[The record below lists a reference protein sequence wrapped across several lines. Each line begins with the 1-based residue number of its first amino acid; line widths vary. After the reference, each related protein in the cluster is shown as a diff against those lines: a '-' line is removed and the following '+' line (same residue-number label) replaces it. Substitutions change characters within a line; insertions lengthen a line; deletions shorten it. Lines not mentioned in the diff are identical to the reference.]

1 MIFLLKAEERS
12 RRRQFGVKVS
22 FTYEYFLV
30 GDQGGSKMEQLEDL
44 RGKVFSLEAS
54 VNLWDLLEEWAPLQ
68 SVLLQGER
76 AGLLHLRKV

>member
-1 MIFLLKAEERS
+1 
-12 RRRQFGVKVS
+12 
-22 FTYEYFLV
+22 
-30 GDQGGSKMEQLEDL
+30 MEQLEDL

-54 VNLWDLLEEWAPLQ
+54 ANLWDLLEEWAPLQ